1 MIRRPPRSTLFPYTT
16 LFRSKDEI
24 KDYILKNLPRKKAG
38 TKIDISFPDMKNVNQ
53 TNHICMTF
61 YVSDADKEALKEY
74 LNQQKYK
81 EEIKIDEYNIY
92 EH

>member
-1 MIRRPPRSTLFPYTT
+1 
-16 LFRSKDEI
+16 
-24 KDYILKNLPRKKAG
+24 
-38 TKIDISFPDMKNVNQ
+38 MKNVNQ
-53 TNHICMTF
+53 TNHICTTF